1 MNYSLQRSRV
11 LPRNKEFEVKDLREE
26 IQKLKG
32 LVDELRQINSLLEEE
47 NADLK
52 NELAGEE
59 L

>member
-1 MNYSLQRSRV
+1 MSDLRV
-11 LPRNKEFEVKDLREE
+11 LPRNKEFVVKDLREQVE
-26 IQKLKG
+26 KLKG